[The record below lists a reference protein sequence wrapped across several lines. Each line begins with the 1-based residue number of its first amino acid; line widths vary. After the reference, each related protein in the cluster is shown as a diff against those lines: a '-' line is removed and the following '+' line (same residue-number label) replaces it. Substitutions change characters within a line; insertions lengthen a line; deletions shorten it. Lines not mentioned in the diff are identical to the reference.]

1 MEIGSRV
8 PSGDSR
14 LSRRRRP
21 GLGIGI
27 WVLSEHVSP
36 LPLRRSLDSFWN
48 LLPAYFIPCLMAA
61 TFQPFVLCGFGFFCR
76 LLALPQVKCVFL
88 FLVFLVTFR
97 CFPGRKGKPLA
108 DASVFEPVSS
118 PSAFSLPGIP
128 GDFWFANF
136 VLFSSVLVGLFF

>member
-1 MEIGSRV
+1 
-8 PSGDSR
+8 
-14 LSRRRRP
+14 
-21 GLGIGI
+21 
-27 WVLSEHVSP
+27 
-36 LPLRRSLDSFWN
+36 
-48 LLPAYFIPCLMAA
+48 MAA
-61 TFQPFVLCGFGFFCR
+61 TFQPFILCGFGFFGR

-97 CFPGRKGKPLA
+97 RFPGRKGKHLA

-136 VLFSSVLVGLFF
+136 ILFSSVLVGLFF